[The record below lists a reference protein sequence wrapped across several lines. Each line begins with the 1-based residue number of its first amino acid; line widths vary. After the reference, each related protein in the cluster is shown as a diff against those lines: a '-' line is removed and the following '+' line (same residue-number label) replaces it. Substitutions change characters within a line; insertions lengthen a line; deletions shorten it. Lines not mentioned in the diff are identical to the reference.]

1 MGQKGKSV
9 RPGGST
15 GTGSQGSLKE
25 FLMLP
30 SDKRKD
36 PEALALAPLE
46 T

>member
-9 RPGGST
+9 RPEGSN
-15 GTGSQGSLKE
+15 GTGRQGSLKK
-25 FLMLP
+25 LSALP

-36 PEALALAPLE
+36 PEALALAPQE